1 MAKEYYE
8 ILGVSEDASQDEIK
22 KEYRKKAKKYHPDS
36 NSDTADEE
44 KFKKINKAYD
54 VLSDEDKRKKYD
66 QFGKQGVEGSS
77 SRGQRRAA
85 NNFQDIFE
93 QIFGGGGGF
102 GGQSRGRNKQE
113 THLKIQTT
121 ISLED
126 AYEGTEKT
134 FNVERRVECSEC
146 NGTGAEDGDTSTCA
160 ECNGEGRKREVRRTP
175 LGRAETVVE
184 CEKCNGTGQIP
195 ETKCGECSGEGYTE
209 EEETITADIPP
220 GVMDGQRLRLS
231 GKGNET
237 RQGTGDLFIYVT
249 VEPHNEVERKDN
261 DLFTTLK
268 IGIGDAVL
276 GAKAEVPHPAEDLQL
291 TIPEGTQPGQVLRM
305 QGKGMPSQRR
315 RRGQGDLYVEIDV
328 EVPED
333 VSERDEEVFEKFRKK
348 QPGSSKTFFESV
360 KDLID

>member
-8 ILGVSEDASQDEIK
+8 ILDVSEDASQEEIK
-22 KEYRKKAKKYHPDS
+22 KSYRKKAKKYHPDS

-66 QFGKQGVEGSS
+66 RFGKQGVEGSS

-93 QIFGGGGGF
+93 QIFGGGGF
-102 GGQSRGRNKQE
+102 GGQRGRGNQQE
-113 THLKIQTT
+113 AHLKIQTT
-121 ISLED
+121 ISLQE

-134 FNVERRVECSEC
+134 FKVERRVECSEC
-146 NGTGAEDGDTSTCA
+146 NGSGAENGDTSTCT
-160 ECNGEGRKREVRRTP
+160 ECGGEGKKREVRRTP
-175 LGRAETVVE
+175 LGRAQTVVE
-184 CEKCNGTGQIP
+184 CEECNGTGEIP
-195 ETKCGECSGEGYTE
+195 ETECSECGGEGFNDE
-209 EEETITADIPP
+209 EEQITADIPE
-220 GVMDGQRLRLS
+220 GVKDGQRLRLS

-237 RQGTGDLFIYVT
+237 RKGTGDLFIYVT
-249 VEPHNEVERKDN
+249 VEPHDEIERKEN
-261 DLFTTLK
+261 DLFTTLQ

-276 GAKAEVPHPAEDLQL
+276 GAKSEVPHPSEDLQL

-328 EVPED
+328 EMPED
-333 VSERDEEVFEKFRKK
+333 VSEEDKEVFDRFRKK
-348 QPGSSKTFFESV
+348 EPDSSKNFFESV